1 MIFKSTKDWEQ
12 LTSCQLDRNPRWK
25 VFNAHWV
32 LESTSS
38 ITCSVVLYSSPLVSL
53 SVMIFIISFL
63 FTQQKIHMANEMKNF
78 IKSLAVCG
86 KNAVIPADLLVLLLH
101 RPVQLSEDGWS
112 GSDPQSC
119 ILCCVHNYEIK
130 HIYFQQTAGQRINI
144 SWKNDSILTQIQGNF
159 QARRI

>member
-12 LTSCQLDRNPRWK
+12 LTSVCQLDRNPRWK

-32 LESTSS
+32 LESTTS
-38 ITCSVVLYSSPLVSL
+38 ITCSVVLLVRQLVCL
-53 SVMIFIISFL
+53 SFI
-63 FTQQKIHMANEMKNF
+63 FTQQKICPIKWWWPRRENF
-78 IKSLAVCG
+78 IKCLAVCG
-86 KNAVIPADLLVLLLH
+86 KNAVIPSDLLVLLLH